1 MIQVIKHGDR
11 IHTYKCL
18 RCQCV
23 FTAHTSDI
31 KRCGNAKYISCPECG
46 NYVHGDTYIPKNSSQ
61 YRIFNKYI
69 KVIDNNK

>member
-31 KRCGNAKYISCPECG
+31 KRCGDTQYINCPECS
-46 NYVHGDTYIPKNSSQ
+46 NYIRAIDYIAYNSPLQ
-61 YRIFNKYI
+61 YRLSNKTI
-69 KVIDNNK
+69 

>member
-18 RCQCV
+18 RCRCV

-31 KRCGNAKYISCPECG
+31 KEYEDTQYINCPECG
-46 NYVHGDTYIPKNSSQ
+46 NYIRIIDYIAYNSPLQ
-61 YRIFNKYI
+61 YRLFNKTI
-69 KVIDNNK
+69 

>member
-23 FTAHTSDI
+23 FTAHKSDI
-31 KRCGNAKYISCPECG
+31 KGWGDTQYINCPECG
-46 NYVHGDTYIPKNSSQ
+46 NYIRAIDYIAYNSSQ
-61 YRIFNKYI
+61 YKLFNKAI
-69 KVIDNNK
+69 KVINNNK

>member
-11 IHTYKCL
+11 IYTYKCL

-31 KRCGNAKYISCPECG
+31 KGCGDAKYINCPECS
-46 NYVHGDTYIPKNSSQ
+46 NYVHGDAYIPKNSSQ

>member
-31 KRCGNAKYISCPECG
+31 KECGDTQYINCPECS
-46 NYVHGDTYIPKNSSQ
+46 NYIHDDTYITKNSSQ
-61 YRIFNKYI
+61 YRLFNKAI
-69 KVIDNNK
+69 KVINNNK

>member
-11 IHTYKCL
+11 IHIYKCL

-31 KRCGNAKYISCPECG
+31 KGCGNAKYISCPECG

>member
-31 KRCGNAKYISCPECG
+31 KECRDAKYINCPECG
-46 NYVHGDTYIPKNSSQ
+46 NYIRAVDYITYNSPLQ
-61 YRIFNKYI
+61 YRLFNKILI
-69 KVIDNNK
+69 K